1 MPLTIDAA
9 IRAAAA
15 RLEASQSPLLDARL
29 LMRAALGVGEAD
41 LIARGGSPLDPEAGA
56 KFETLIAR
64 RLAHEPVAYI
74 VGRKEFWSLDLE
86 MASGVLIPRADSET
100 LIEAVLARRP
110 ARAGLRILDLGVG
123 SGALLCALLS
133 EYPDATGLGV
143 DIDRCA
149 VALASRNIDRLG
161 IASRA
166 RVIEGDWLQGVDG
179 AFDIIISNPPYI
191 AASERD
197 ALAPDVRDF
206 ESPAALFGGR
216 DGLDAYR
223 ALLPQA
229 AGAIAPGG
237 LAAVE
242 IGASQEN
249 AVQAIARTAFPAA
262 RIDTAHDLAGRP
274 RAVIIDLSAIS
285 R

>member
-1 MPLTIDAA
+1 MLLTIDAA

-41 LIARGGSPLDPEAGA
+41 LIARGGSPLPPEARA
-56 KFETLIAR
+56 TFEAMIAR
-64 RLAHEPVAYI
+64 RRAHEPVAYI

-86 MASGVLIPRADSET
+86 MAKGVLIPRADSET

-133 EYPDATGLGV
+133 EYRDATGLGV
-143 DIDRCA
+143 DIDRRA
-149 VALASRNIDRLG
+149 VALASRNIERLG
-161 IASRA
+161 LAARASVIA
-166 RVIEGDWLQGVDG
+166 GDWLQGVAG

-191 AASERD
+191 AAGERD

-206 ESPAALFGGR
+206 EGPAALFGGR

-229 AGAIAPGG
+229 AAAIVRDG
-237 LAAVE
+237 LVAVE
-242 IGASQEN
+242 IGALQE
-249 AVQAIARTAFPAA
+249 ASVKAIARTVLPTS
-262 RIDTAHDLAGRP
+262 RVETAHDLAGLP
-274 RAVIIDLSAIS
+274 RAVIIDLSAI
-285 R
+285 